1 MKSWLER
8 GRRMSELQQ
17 MIVIYIF
24 NEAGWE
30 YQCLHTD
37 LQQMMTDEEFQD
49 LKKELYPIYL
59 EKTEGKDLY

>member
-1 MKSWLER
+1 MTSER
-8 GRRMSELQQ
+8 DRRMSELQQ
-17 MIVIYIF
+17 NLVIFIF

-37 LQQMMTDEEFQD
+37 IQQMMTDEEFQD
-49 LKKELYPIYL
+49 LKGKLYPIYL

>member
-8 GRRMSELQQ
+8 GRRMKEIQQ
-17 MIVIYIF
+17 NLVIHMF
-24 NEAGWE
+24 TEAGWE
-30 YQCLHTD
+30 YQCLHPD
-37 LQQMMTDEEFQD
+37 VQWMMTDEEFQD

>member
-8 GRRMSELQQ
+8 GRRMKELQQ
-17 MIVIYIF
+17 NLVIYIF

-30 YQCLHTD
+30 YQCLPPD
-37 LQQMMTDEEFQD
+37 VQWMMTDEEFQD
-49 LKKELYPIYL
+49 LKKELHPIYL